1 MEFVIDLYPSKGKLN
16 LVFPSVCIGKDV
28 ILAVNGSPLTQLTV
42 GKTSEIS
49 VAKNTEIGKM
59 LMEAHHKGDTI
70 TALL

>member
-1 MEFVIDLYPSKGKLN
+1 MEFVIDMYPSKGKLN

-49 VAKNTEIGKM
+49 VAKNTETGKM
-59 LMEAHHKGDTI
+59 LMEAHQKGDTI